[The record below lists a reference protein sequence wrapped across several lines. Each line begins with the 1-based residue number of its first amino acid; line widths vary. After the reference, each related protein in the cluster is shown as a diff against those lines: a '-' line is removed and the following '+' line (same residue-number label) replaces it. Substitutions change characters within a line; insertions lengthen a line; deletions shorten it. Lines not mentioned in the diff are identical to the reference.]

1 MSKEWVRQRKKEHYY
16 RKAKAEGYRSRA
28 AFKLKEIND
37 RVRIIKPGYR
47 VLDVGAAPGGWSQ
60 VAHEIAGESGLVVAV
75 DMISMPSIEGVKFV
89 YGDIELDS
97 TLDKIL
103 EISNRYDAVISD
115 AAPKLSGNRVLD
127 RGRAFS
133 LCWAVLK
140 LSTNVLRP
148 GGNVLVKM
156 FQGDEVAELKEE
168 YIDYFHDMDFF
179 KPKSSLKRSYEI
191 FLLFRGF
198 RKKKPEKSSD

>member
-1 MSKEWVRQRKKEHYY
+1 LSNDWIRQRKKDHYY

-28 AFKLKEIND
+28 AFKLKEINE

-47 VLDVGAAPGGWSQ
+47 VLDVGASPGGWSQ
-60 VAHEIAGESGLVVAV
+60 VAQEIAGETGLVVAV
-75 DMISMPSIEGVKFV
+75 DVVSMPSIEGVRFV
-89 YGDIELDS
+89 TGDIEQDS
-97 TLDKIL
+97 TLDRIR
-103 EISNRYDAVISD
+103 EVSSRYDAVISD

-133 LCWAVLK
+133 LCWAVMK
-140 LSTNVLRP
+140 LSTKVLRP

-156 FQGDEVAELKEE
+156 FQGDEVDELKEE
-168 YIDYFHDMDFF
+168 FMLYFHEMDVF

-198 RKKKPEKSSD
+198 KRQKGGDGSD